1 MAATAGIVFSMA
13 AIVYSL
19 RQAVAGSGCMVDTIN
34 MAAPRRMVATA
45 TVCNELA
52 VAVAM
57 TKVLPAAAIIAG
69 PLLIMVLRMMTF
81 GPGR

>member
-34 MAAPRRMVATA
+34 MAAPRRMVAT
-45 TVCNELA
+45 VCNELA